1 VQSPPHDGPTV
12 RPGTTPSPA
21 GGANSASAV
30 RTSAGPVASS
40 EWSAPLA
47 TPPVPGELALG
58 LCPWT
63 AEQLAE
69 LRVLAELE
77 AQCLARRAVLLSGMA
92 KAVDLPEAGWTGPAP
107 FGSLLIDVA
116 GALAVH
122 QNTVRAWVGDAQQL
136 TGKLPGLLA
145 ALGEGRVSVPHAK
158 AVMTALANAPA
169 DVSRDVE
176 AEVLPRLL
184 TDLDGDGAV
193 ATLLPSKAGQLAS
206 AVLLRLDPEAAVR
219 NQKVAADERKV
230 RVTPLPDGMIEVRAT
245 ADAVAGTRLAV
256 GLDALEDRSRLDQ
269 ADALGVG
276 LSELGRRV
284 HRRVDLLTDLPDV
297 CDELLDLLEG
307 TFPALGDPS
316 LVERWFPSVHARVTA
331 ALAAGRADAPG
342 PVGDRPVDNRPAGDA
357 GTGRDSGGRRG
368 GRDARVG
375 GKVGGKAGGKVA
387 KVRRRRRSR
396 RVQVRVDVPVLTCQR
411 RSDAPGWLH
420 GYGPI
425 SAEQALALVPTSEVR
440 RALVDPDSGR
450 LLALDPRGQ
459 APSLEQALAE
469 AASALK
475 RERTDE
481 RAWLRDELAR
491 EHTWDGRTERR
502 AQAREP
508 LTPDQQQTLD
518 DTMRLLIGWQRRE
531 TARLADPAAD
541 PARDPDAPP
550 RAGDRRT
557 RGPDDLAGLSDS
569 ERAVLAMALADRPL
583 PPEDPARVVEP
594 QHDPNAALAELVAQ
608 RDEGCDGP
616 GCTVHAEK
624 CDLDHHHRYDPRPAT
639 PAATGRPDGTGTPA
653 ATVRPDG
660 PDATGPGTPTVGSS
674 LMARSER
681 CHQAKHHPTWTV
693 VSHGDGSSTWTSPTG
708 GRYTTWRYVKGLA
721 FGPPT
726 AQLDTHPRPEVTV
739 EPDPSQSDDTTPL
752 IDPAPPTED
761 SSPAAPAVASAAVGS
776 AATELPDDSAD
787 PWW

>member
-1 VQSPPHDGPTV
+1 
-12 RPGTTPSPA
+12 
-21 GGANSASAV
+21 
-30 RTSAGPVASS
+30 VA
-40 EWSAPLA
+40 
-47 TPPVPGELALG
+47 ELDLG

-63 AEQLAE
+63 AEELAE
-69 LRVLAELE
+69 LRALGELE
-77 AQCLARRAVLLSGMA
+77 AQCLARRSVLLASMA
-92 KAVDLPEAGWTGPAP
+92 ARCDLPEAGWSGAAP
-107 FGSLLIDVA
+107 FGSLLMDVA
-116 GALAVH
+116 GATVTH
-122 QNTVRAWVGDAQQL
+122 QNTVRAWLGDAVQL
-136 TGKLPGLLA
+136 REQLPQTLA
-145 ALGEGRVSVPHAK
+145 ALDAGRVTVGQAR
-158 AVMTALANAPA
+158 AVMKALANASTE
-169 DVSRDVE
+169 VSRQVE
-176 AEVLPRLL
+176 AEVLPRLV
-184 TDLDGDGAV
+184 LDPDADGAV
-193 ATLLPSKAGQLAS
+193 ASLLPSKAGQLAS
-206 AVLLRLDPEAAVR
+206 AVLLRLDPESAVR
-219 NQKVAADERKV
+219 NQKTAKDERKV
-230 RVTPLPDGMIEVRAT
+230 SVTPLPDGMIEVRAT

-307 TFPALGDPS
+307 SLPALGDPS
-316 LVERWFPSVHARVTA
+316 LVERWFPAVHARVTA

-342 PVGDRPVDNRPAGDA
+342 PVGDRPVDNRPPGDR
-357 GTGRDSGGRRG
+357 GTGRDSGGHRG

-375 GKVGGKAGGKVA
+375 GKVGGKVA

-469 AASALK
+469 AASALQ
-475 RERTDE
+475 RERNDE
-481 RAWLRDELAR
+481 RAWLSDELAR
-491 EHTWDGRTERR
+491 EHAWDGRTERR
-502 AQAREP
+502 ARPREP
-508 LTPDQQQTLD
+508 LTPDEQQTLD
-518 DTMRLLIGWQRRE
+518 DTIRLLIGWQRSE
-531 TARLADPAAD
+531 TARRA
-541 PARDPDAPP
+541 DPDAPP

-583 PPEDPARVVEP
+583 PAGDPARVVEP
-594 QHDPNAALAELVAQ
+594 QHDPSATLAELVQQ

-616 GCTVHAEK
+616 GCTVHAQR
-624 CDLDHHHRYDPRPAT
+624 CDLDHHHRYDPRPAAD
-639 PAATGRPDGTGTPA
+639 PADRSDP
-653 ATVRPDG
+653 R
-660 PDATGPGTPTVGSS
+660 TPTVGSS

-681 CHQAKHHPTWTV
+681 CHQAKHHASWTV

-708 GRYTTWRYVKGLA
+708 GRYTTWRSVKALA
-721 FGPPT
+721 SGPPA
-726 AQLDTHPRPEVTV
+726 AQLDTRPRPEIAV
-739 EPDPSQSDDTTPL
+739 
-752 IDPAPPTED
+752 DPAEPWPGD
-761 SSPAAPAVASAAVGS
+761 DDPLADQ
-776 AATELPDDSAD
+776 LPAD
-787 PWW
+787 PDQT